1 MRKAPGIPPEPFF
14 RLCPSWFPSLL
25 QRRDRGFSLRL
36 RGLHVTRL
44 ARGFGF
50 LHQRGGLAHAAAS
63 RLIAPGNRSRSL
75 SVLTARSLN
84 FLTTRSLH
92 LLTARS
98 LDFLTTRSLHLLT
111 ARGLDFLATR
121 SLHFLT
127 ARRLDLLAR
136 TGQRTRRLNLLPPRH
151 ILLCQHLLRLRH
163 LGRAPGLRVRHRRER
178 REERYAH
185 DRR

>member
-44 ARGFGF
+44 ARGFSF

-63 RLIAPGNRSRSL
+63 RLLAPGDRSRSL
-75 SVLTARSLN
+75 NVLA
-84 FLTTRSLH
+84 TRS
-92 LLTARS
+92 
-98 LDFLTTRSLHLLT
+98 
-111 ARGLDFLATR
+111 LDFLATR

-127 ARRLDLLAR
+127 TRRLDLLAR

-151 ILLCQHLLRLRH
+151 ILLRQHLLRLRH
-163 LGRAPGLRVRHRRER
+163 LGRAGGLRVRHRRER
-178 REERYAH
+178 REKRYAH
-185 DRR
+185 DRRYCHHFLHCVFLPRLSEWL

>member
-75 SVLTARSLN
+75 SVLTARSLH
-84 FLTTRSLH
+84 FLSPRSLAFLATRSLH
-92 LLTARS
+92 LLTPRRLDSLARSGLRARS
-98 LDFLTTRSLHLLT
+98 LNFLATRSLHFLT
-111 ARGLDFLATR
+111 ARSLNFLATR

-136 TGQRTRRLNLLPPRH
+136 TGQ
-151 ILLCQHLLRLRH
+151 
-163 LGRAPGLRVRHRRER
+163 
-178 REERYAH
+178 
-185 DRR
+185 

>member
-14 RLCPSWFPSLL
+14 RLCSSWFPSLL

-98 LDFLTTRSLHLLT
+98 LHILTARSLDFLTTRSLHFLT
-111 ARGLDFLATR
+111 ARRLDFLATR

-127 ARRLDLLAR
+127 ARSLDFLA
-136 TGQRTRRLNLLPPRH
+136 TRSLHFLT
-151 ILLCQHLLRLRH
+151 
-163 LGRAPGLRVRHRRER
+163 
-178 REERYAH
+178 
-185 DRR
+185 

>member
-75 SVLTARSLN
+75 SVLTARSLDFLTTRSLHLLTARSLH

-98 LDFLTTRSLHLLT
+98 LDFLATRSLHFLTARSLDFLTTRSLHFLT
-111 ARGLDFLATR
+111 TRSLDFLATR

-127 ARRLDLLAR
+127 TRRLDFLAR
-136 TGQRTRRLNLLPPRH
+136 SG
-151 ILLCQHLLRLRH
+151 
-163 LGRAPGLRVRHRRER
+163 
-178 REERYAH
+178 
-185 DRR
+185 

>member
-75 SVLTARSLN
+75 SVLTARSLD

-98 LDFLTTRSLHLLT
+98 LN
-111 ARGLDFLATR
+111 FLATR